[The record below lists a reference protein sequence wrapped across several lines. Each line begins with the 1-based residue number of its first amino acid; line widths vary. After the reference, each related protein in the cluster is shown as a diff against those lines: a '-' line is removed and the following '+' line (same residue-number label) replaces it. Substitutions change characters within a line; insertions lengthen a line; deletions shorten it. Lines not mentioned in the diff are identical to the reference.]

1 MSDDATTPEG
11 VGMGGAT
18 GEAKPQ
24 ARARRSCRI
33 SSQDDTA
40 HRRLLWSRVSAT
52 VMRDTRSERGNG

>member
-11 VGMGGAT
+11 FGTGGAT

-24 ARARRSCRI
+24 ARARRSWRI

-40 HRRLLWSRVSAT
+40 HRRLSW
-52 VMRDTRSERGNG
+52 

>member
-11 VGMGGAT
+11 FGMGGAT

-24 ARARRSCRI
+24 ARARRSWRI

-40 HRRLLWSRVSAT
+40 HRRLSWPRVSAT
-52 VMRDTRSERGNG
+52 VMQNARPERGNG